1 MAKRRRLETPSADD
15 LSRIEAEFRDETQA
29 HRGRGVAPIATVVA
43 DSAGQSDPDLPEQ
56 RAERARTEADATR
69 YRDARER
76 GLLVVEIPVAEIDEK
91 AMIRDRTVIEEED
104 QIELRNSIAA
114 GGLRMPVEVFETGQ
128 ADGQGARYGL
138 LSGYRR
144 LRAVRDLAAMT
155 GGETFT
161 TIRAIVRPQA
171 EADRAYVQMVE
182 ENEVR
187 ADLSNFERGRI
198 AVIAAMQGAFP
209 DTQAAVNA
217 LFASGSK
224 AKRSKVRSFAL
235 IFEELGDMLAFPES
249 LTETRGLRL
258 GTALRGGNRS
268 ARRTVGTGAAG
279 RGGGMGGPGG
289 GDRAVGCPGARS
301 QTGRTAQDGAGG
313 GLAGRQD
320 NPHEFGLRDPPRGGF
335 ARGHPADRG
344 ASHGQGDD
352 GNRHAGNPEAA
363 GRVGGFV
370 TKPVRTAPL
379 PGPRRAGWVVRD
391 IANYINTL
399 RNSQPVRGPRT
410 VTPPCR
416 RRAIADLWRQSCRRT
431 SVLRVENS
439 YSASHPFSRPKPD
452 FFMPPKGSS
461 MPPPAP

>member
-144 LRAVRDLAAMT
+144 LRAGRDLAAMT

-258 GTALRGGNRS
+258 ATALRGGAETDLRAALSERVPQDAEEEWAVLEEVIARS
-268 ARRTVGTGAAG
+268 DAPVRDPK
-279 RGGGMGGPGG
+279 RGGRP
-289 GDRAVGCPGARS
+289 
-301 QTGRTAQDGAGG
+301 
-313 GLAGRQD
+313 
-320 NPHEFGLRDPPRGGF
+320 
-335 ARGHPADRG
+335 
-344 ASHGQGDD
+344 
-352 GNRHAGNPEAA
+352 
-363 GRVGGFV
+363 
-370 TKPVRTAPL
+370 RTAPV
-379 PGPRRAGWVVRD
+379 AGWLD
-391 IANYINTL
+391 DKTI
-399 RNSQPVRGPRT
+399 
-410 VTPPCR
+410 
-416 RRAIADLWRQSCRRT
+416 RT
-431 SVLRVENS
+431 SSGFVIRRGEDSRGAILRIEGRHMDRAMMETVMLEIQ
-439 YSASHPFSRPKPD
+439 RLLE
-452 FFMPPKGSS
+452 G
-461 MPPPAP
+461 